1 MATYE
6 QEVAEQAKDA
16 VSRAEVTAKV
26 KEKLADLVT
35 SGKVDL
41 ESDIPT
47 GNYRAFVAP
56 VDKFTKFLV
65 KAGKIRSIRD
75 PNSPT
80 GQRDVARDGDIFVEF
95 QDGIAV
101 FSADD
106 TSDMVKI
113 AWCEAHPKICRDID
127 DPYTEAW
134 AYMKELQ
141 QETSTAGKRLPESIN
156 LEGILRGDPNS
167 GKVPHDAVGRA
178 RRQKNQMEGK

>member
-1 MATYE
+1 MASYE
-6 QEVAEQAKDA
+6 EVVADQAKGA

-26 KEKLADLVT
+26 KEKLVDLVA

-41 ESDIPT
+41 STTEH

-56 VDKFTKFLV
+56 VEKFTKFLV
-65 KAGKIRSIRD
+65 KAGKSKSIRD

-80 GQRDVARDGDIFVEF
+80 GQRDVSREGDIFVEF

-101 FSADD
+101 FNADD
-106 TSDMVKI
+106 PTDMVKI
-113 AWCEAHPKICRDID
+113 AWCVDNPKVCRDID

-156 LEGILRGDPNS
+156 LDGILRGDPDS

-178 RRQKNQMEGK
+178 RKQKNQMEGK

>member
-1 MATYE
+1 MASYE

-35 SGKVDL
+35 SGKIDL
-41 ESDIPT
+41 EADAPS

-56 VDKFTKFLV
+56 VEKFTKFLV
-65 KAGKIRSIRD
+65 KAGKTKAIRD
-75 PNSPT
+75 ANSPT
-80 GQRDVARDGDIFVEF
+80 GQRDVSREGDIFVEF

-101 FSADD
+101 FNADD
-106 TSDMVKI
+106 PIDMVKI
-113 AWCEAHPKICRDID
+113 AWCVDHAKICRDID

-178 RRQKNQMEGK
+178 RKQKDQMEGK